1 MTIRV
6 AELFAGVG
14 GFRLGLEGT
23 PPSYEGKPLPPAGD
37 FTTVWANQWEPP
49 GTQSKQFAWRC
60 YEERFGTESCVNA
73 DIHELLT
80 QMETGVAPTPE
91 IDMVVGGFPC
101 QDYSVAKPLSQSAGI
116 EGKKG
121 VLWWDIYRFLHLTQ
135 PRYVVLENVDRLLS
149 SPATR
154 RGRDFGI
161 ILSCLYRLGF
171 NIEWRIVNS
180 AEYGFP
186 QRRKRTFI
194 VAERATTTE
203 ENPAEGNI
211 LGDAFPAKYGEP
223 NSFTI
228 PNDPYEV
235 TTTFPQHPRSP
246 FRAAGTMIN
255 GTVTTFDVSEIYD
268 GKQETLGSVLT
279 DEEDIPDEFFIDHD
293 TLPKWGYAKGAKDEQ
308 RTNKTTGATYRY
320 KEGAMAFPDPTDRPA
335 RTILTSEGG
344 ASVSRTKHVIE
355 TPNGLLRRL
364 TPDEL
369 DALQGFPPGWT
380 DTSMTPNQRAFC
392 MGNALVVGVVH
403 RIGQRI
409 AHREAASPSRDY
421 QLALY

>member
-23 PPSYEGKPLPPAGD
+23 PPSYGGKPLPSAGD

-60 YEERFGTESCVNA
+60 YEERFGTGSCVNA

-80 QMETGVAPTPE
+80 RMETGAAPTPE

-135 PRYVVLENVDRLLS
+135 PRYVVLENVGRLLS
-149 SPATR
+149 SPATC

-171 NIEWRIVNS
+171 NVEWRIVNS

-194 VAERATTTE
+194 VAERAADRG
-203 ENPAEGNI
+203 ENTAEGNI

-235 TTTFPQHPRSP
+235 TTTFP
-246 FRAAGTMIN
+246 
-255 GTVTTFDVSEIYD
+255 VY
-268 GKQETLGSVLT
+268 
-279 DEEDIPDEFFIDHD
+279 
-293 TLPKWGYAKGAKDEQ
+293 
-308 RTNKTTGATYRY
+308 
-320 KEGAMAFPDPTDRPA
+320 
-335 RTILTSEGG
+335 
-344 ASVSRTKHVIE
+344 
-355 TPNGLLRRL
+355 
-364 TPDEL
+364 
-369 DALQGFPPGWT
+369 
-380 DTSMTPNQRAFC
+380 FC
-392 MGNALVVGVVH
+392 L
-403 RIGQRI
+403 
-409 AHREAASPSRDY
+409 S
-421 QLALY
+421 

>member
-1 MTIRV
+1 
-6 AELFAGVG
+6 
-14 GFRLGLEGT
+14 
-23 PPSYEGKPLPPAGD
+23 
-37 FTTVWANQWEPP
+37 
-49 GTQSKQFAWRC
+49 
-60 YEERFGTESCVNA
+60 
-73 DIHELLT
+73 
-80 QMETGVAPTPE
+80 
-91 IDMVVGGFPC
+91 
-101 QDYSVAKPLSQSAGI
+101 
-116 EGKKG
+116 
-121 VLWWDIYRFLHLTQ
+121 
-135 PRYVVLENVDRLLS
+135 
-149 SPATR
+149 
-154 RGRDFGI
+154 
-161 ILSCLYRLGF
+161 
-171 NIEWRIVNS
+171 
-180 AEYGFP
+180 
-186 QRRKRTFI
+186 
-194 VAERATTTE
+194 
-203 ENPAEGNI
+203 
-211 LGDAFPAKYGEP
+211 
-223 NSFTI
+223 
-228 PNDPYEV
+228 
-235 TTTFPQHPRSP
+235 
-246 FRAAGTMIN
+246 MIN

-268 GKQETLGSVLT
+268 GKRETLGSVLT

-409 AHREAASPSRDY
+409 AHREGASPSRDY
-421 QLALY
+421 KLALY